1 MDLGDLHI
9 FRSVVQAGGVTRA
22 AEKLNRVQSNVT
34 TRVRQLEADLGVEL
48 FVRDGKKLHLSSAG
62 RLLLDYADRL
72 LELAQ
77 EAREAV
83 HDAKPRGLL
92 RLGSIEST
100 ASVRLPVPMNEYLTR
115 YPDVSLELR
124 IGTPRELAA
133 AVREG
138 ELDAALVAEPIPG
151 APFEKI
157 PLYDEELVI
166 IAAASHPP
174 IKTPHDVAGKPVL
187 AFEAGCPY
195 RQYMEDWF
203 ASSGEMSDR
212 VIETSSYHAILGC
225 AVAGMGISM
234 VPRIV
239 LKTFP
244 DLKLLSVHA
253 LSSEFNVAPTV
264 FIRRKGAISP
274 KVAALIEEGRKRRPA
289 KLRRPAA
296 GDCTPPTDR
305 WIEKIQIWQ
314 VRLARGRRDSQDRPT
329 HRRPLVRKPV
339 TAIARD
345 RPRVRWSGCIRR
357 PRGGCATRRRAL

>member
-92 RLGSIEST
+92 RLGSMEST

-166 IAAASHPP
+166 IAAASHPA

-253 LSSEFNVAPTV
+253 LPSEFNVAPTV
-264 FIRRKGAISP
+264 FIRRKGAVSP
-274 KVAALIEEGRKRRPA
+274 KVAALIEVLTHQANLGGRVT
-289 KLRRPAA
+289 LRRKDRSVPMQSFA
-296 GDCTPPTDR
+296 GRPRAIAPSPQTGGSKRSKSGKSASRASVATAKTDR
-305 WIEKIQIWQ
+305 RID
-314 VRLARGRRDSQDRPT
+314 ARSSANR
-329 HRRPLVRKPV
+329 
-339 TAIARD
+339 
-345 RPRVRWSGCIRR
+345 
-357 PRGGCATRRRAL
+357 

>member
-9 FRSVVQAGGVTRA
+9 FRTVVQAGGVTRA

-72 LELAQ
+72 LDLAQ

-92 RLGSIEST
+92 RLGSMEST
-100 ASVRLPVPMNEYLTR
+100 ASVRLPVPMNEYLSR
-115 YPDVSLELR
+115 YPEVSLELR

-138 ELDAALVAEPIPG
+138 ELDAALVAEPIPD

-166 IAAASHPP
+166 IAAANHPP
-174 IKTPHDVAGKPVL
+174 VRSPRDVSGRPVL

-244 DLKLLSVHA
+244 DVKLLSVHTPPP
-253 LSSEFNVAPTV
+253 EFNIAPTV
-264 FIRRKGAISP
+264 FIRRKGAVSP
-274 KVAALIEEGRKRRPA
+274 KLTALIEV
-289 KLRRPAA
+289 L
-296 GDCTPPTDR
+296 TDR
-305 WIEKIQIWQ
+305 TDLNA
-314 VRLARGRRDSQDRPT
+314 RLSARRKAGSVAMQSHAGRQQAIS
-329 HRRPLVRKPV
+329 PLAKTGRSKSLKSGKPEL
-339 TAIARD
+339 
-345 RPRVRWSGCIRR
+345 
-357 PRGGCATRRRAL
+357 RASVSKTSADPSVETPSPAGR